1 MSQYIRQRDNNDGGI
16 VNIGYF
22 SAWSGTTNAITM
34 TYVHGDKCEK
44 GRDRS
49 ITVIFHCG
57 NDNKI
62 VAVRESFYFLK
73 YIIDLI
79 YSSFHLYF
87 PYFTYNMR
95 NNFVLEISFIFQ
107 MPSDL
112 IDRLVV
118 WVV

>member
-1 MSQYIRQRDNNDGGI
+1 MNKKFHEILHEDYFHSNHQYTYVLRMSQYIRQRDNNDGGI

-44 GRDRS
+44 GRARS

-62 VAVRESFYFLK
+62 VAVRESTSCSYTMEFETPLVCNE
-73 YIIDLI
+73 IDVDDDDDEL
-79 YSSFHLYF
+79 
-87 PYFTYNMR
+87 
-95 NNFVLEISFIFQ
+95 
-107 MPSDL
+107 
-112 IDRLVV
+112 
-118 WVV
+118 